1 MLEATGSGAWP
12 RNAAPTSRSQARG
25 RHSGDPRLDFRS
37 DSVSELAYRD
47 AEGNR
52 GPYEES
58 LMANPV
64 ADPEKPLEVLRTIH
78 SFDPC
83 LACAIH
89 TTNVEG
95 KEISRIQTL

>member
-1 MLEATGSGAWP
+1 MICPQIPRHVAGVSVLARLEP
-12 RNAAPTSRSQARG
+12 VLC
-25 RHSGDPRLDFRS
+25 RHQSSPS
-37 DSVSELAYRD
+37 PISNPRD
-47 AEGNR
+47 AKGNR

-58 LMANPV
+58 LIANPV

-89 TTNVEG
+89 TTDIEG
-95 KEISRIQTL
+95 NEISRVNTL